1 MRKLVRK
8 YATTLFVFAL
18 LLFSNLYT
26 LSYEYS
32 ISRDAMDLTYTML
45 PSVYH
50 VSNMSTDVSDYQI
63 HELRHLLT
71 RDTAEMS
78 RQEAEMRLEEESY
91 AKHERAYL
99 ELIVSDAEMRL
110 FERTK
115 AIHDEYLS
123 VSKKMVAYSRENRKE
138 EAYHIFRQKLLSLDD
153 TLTACFDKLV
163 DVAMKNAS
171 RTAEQAIE
179 RYETSRWIALSII
192 LGCVVAVLS
201 WIFAIEYFIR
211 ISSSA

>member
-1 MRKLVRK
+1 MRELIRK
-8 YATTLFVFAL
+8 YATTLFVFVL

-26 LSYEYS
+26 LGYEFS
-32 ISRDAMDLTYTML
+32 LSRDTIDLTYTML
-45 PSVYH
+45 PSIYH
-50 VSNMSTDVSDYQI
+50 VSSMSTDVSDYQI

-71 RDTAEMS
+71 SDSLEMS
-78 RQEAEMRLEEESY
+78 RQEAGMRLEEESY

-99 ELIVSDAEMRL
+99 TLMVSDEEMRL
-110 FERTK
+110 FERAKT
-115 AIHDEYLS
+115 IHDEYLS

-138 EAYHIFRQKLLSLDD
+138 EAYRIFRQKLLSLDD

-179 RYETSRWIALSII
+179 RYETSRWIALSVI

-201 WIFAIEYFIR
+201 WIFAIEYFAR
-211 ISSSA
+211 ITRSG